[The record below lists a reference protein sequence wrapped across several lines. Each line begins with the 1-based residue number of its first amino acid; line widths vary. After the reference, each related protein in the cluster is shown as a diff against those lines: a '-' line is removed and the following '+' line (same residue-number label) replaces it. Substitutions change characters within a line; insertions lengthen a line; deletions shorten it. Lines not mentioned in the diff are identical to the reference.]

1 MKTNI
6 LKIAGRCIALTV
18 FTSVISAGTFAQS
31 VKSEKETPFFNAIE
45 ISDNAVVSISQGDK
59 TMVILEG
66 DQEAVKA
73 YIPNIKNN
81 VLKIDADGSSE
92 FESIH
97 IAVKDLKEI
106 RLEGA
111 SDLKG
116 TGIIKSPELKL
127 IAEDA
132 SSIKLDVEVDTLTT
146 VVEGAASIKY
156 SGKALKHKIQIEGA
170 ASINAFAL
178 ETQSTLVDLAGVGMA
193 QVNVKKELFGEISGL
208 GSIVYK
214 EKPDSVNVRTSGLG
228 SVKKASDKVV
238 KSEGDADTTKFNL
251 GKSEVQILT
260 NKDKEDK
267 KKKEDKFNGH
277 WGGIELGVN
286 NYLNRYNK
294 LEVPG
299 GYDFMDLKISKSIG
313 VGLNIYEQ
321 NFNLYKNHL
330 GLVSG
335 LGITYNNYRFSQ
347 NTTLLP
353 QSPLVAVFTD
363 TTKNYSKNKLT
374 VSYLTL
380 PLILEYNTGK
390 DHKFHIGAGMIFG
403 LKLGSHTKQVYEI
416 DGSKYKDKVY
426 KEFNLN
432 PYKADATVR
441 IGCGIVNLFANY
453 SLTSLFKDNMQ
464 PELYPVTVGLRVIG
478 W

>member
-6 LKIAGRCIALTV
+6 LKTAGKYIVLTV
-18 FTSVISAGTFAQS
+18 FASIVSANTFAQS

-45 ISDNAVVSISQGDK
+45 ISDNAVVSISQGEK
-59 TMVILEG
+59 AMIILEG
-66 DQEAVKA
+66 DDEAVKA
-73 YIPNIKNN
+73 FTPTIKNN
-81 VLKIDADGSSE
+81 VLKIDADASSE

-97 IAVKDLKEI
+97 IVVKDLKEI

-170 ASINAFAL
+170 ASISAFAL
-178 ETQSTLVDLAGVGMA
+178 ETQNTLVDLAGAGMA

-214 EKPDSVNVRTSGLG
+214 EKPDSVNVKTSGLG

-238 KSEGDADTTKFNL
+238 KSENEADTTKFNI
-251 GKSEVQILT
+251 GKNEVQILS
-260 NKDKEDK
+260 NKDKEDEK
-267 KKKEDKFNGH
+267 KKKDKFNGH
-277 WGGIELGVN
+277 WGGIEIGVN

-294 LEVPG
+294 MEVPG
-299 GYDFMDLKISKSIG
+299 GYDFMDLKTNKSIG
-313 VGLNIYEQ
+313 IGLNLYEA
-321 NFNLYKNHL
+321 NINLCKNHF
-330 GLVSG
+330 GIVSG
-335 LGITYNNYRFSQ
+335 LGLTYNNYRFSS
-347 NTTLLP
+347 NTTLVAK
-353 QSPLVAVFTD
+353 SPVVAAVTD
-363 TTKNYSKNKLT
+363 TVRDFSKNKLT

-380 PLILEYNTGK
+380 PVIFEYNTGK
-390 DHKFHIGAGMIFG
+390 DRKFHVGAGMIMG
-403 LKLGSHTKQVYEI
+403 VKLGSHLKQVYEVN
-416 DGSKYKDKVY
+416 GSKFKDKNY
-426 KEFNLN
+426 DDFNLN
-432 PYKADATVR
+432 PFKADATVR
-441 IGCGIVNLFANY
+441 IGWGIVNLFANY
-453 SLTSLFKDNMQ
+453 SLTPLFKGSLQ
-464 PELYPVTVGLRVIG
+464 PELYPVTVGLRVCG